1 MIKISVAIPVRNE
14 ANNIRRL
21 IERLLSQTRPP
32 DEIVITDGGS
42 TDNTAEIITEF
53 IDNGSPVRLIR
64 AGEALPGRGRNLAAS
79 VATND
84 WIAFID
90 AGIEPAKDWLELLS
104 STVEN
109 DSTVDVV
116 YGEVEPIID
125 SFFAECAAI
134 TYVQRADITRHGF
147 IASSLMKRSVW
158 KSVGG
163 FPEDLRSAED
173 LLFMEQI
180 ERAGFNYIREP
191 RAVVHWQLQRTFA
204 GTTKRFIVYARNNMR
219 AGLWRRWQRPVFS
232 RYLMLVAL
240 AAVILLVSPKLIWLP
255 FGLWLLMLL
264 ARAIVAI
271 RRNGARYPAGAGRNF
286 KRLVIVIPLLATL
299 DVAAFI
305 GSIQWLFVDWFRGQR
320 KPAVEARNGA

>member
-1 MIKISVAIPVRNE
+1 MMKISVAIPVRNE
-14 ANNIRRL
+14 ANNVAQL
-21 IERLLSQTRPP
+21 IQRLLGQTRPP

-42 TDNTAEIITEF
+42 TDKTAEIITEF
-53 IDNGSPVRLIR
+53 INNGAPVRLIR
-64 AGEALPGRGRNLAAS
+64 AGEALPGRGRNLAAAA
-79 VATND
+79 ATND

-109 DSTVDVV
+109 DSSVDVV

-147 IASSLMKRSVW
+147 IASSLMRRSVW

-163 FPEDLRSAED
+163 FSENLRSAED
-173 LLFMEQI
+173 LLFMMRI
-180 ERAGFNYIREP
+180 EREAFNYVREP
-191 RAVVHWQLQRTFA
+191 RAVVHWHLQRTFTA
-204 GTTKRFIVYARNNMR
+204 TIKRFVVYARNNMR
-219 AGLWRRWQRPVFS
+219 AGLWRRWQGPVFS

-240 AAVILLVSPKLIWLP
+240 AVVILVVSPNLIWLP
-255 FGLWLLMLL
+255 VVLWLLMLL

-271 RRNGARYPAGAGRNF
+271 RRNGARYPAGAGRNL
-286 KRLVIVIPLLATL
+286 KRLVIVLPLLATL

-320 KPAVEARNGA
+320 TTAAEAGDGA